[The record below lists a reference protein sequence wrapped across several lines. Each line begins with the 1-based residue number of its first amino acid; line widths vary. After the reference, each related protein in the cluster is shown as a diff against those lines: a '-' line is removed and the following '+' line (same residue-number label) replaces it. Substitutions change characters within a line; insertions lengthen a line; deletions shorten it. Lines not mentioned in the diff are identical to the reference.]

1 MVYYQPPFVFMRG
14 KLITLEGIDNS
25 GKSTQA
31 KKVFSYLRR
40 KGYPV
45 ILVREPG
52 GTEISEKIRKILLS
66 QKNHKMSPKTEL
78 LLYEAAR
85 AQLVEEVISPAL
97 KRGKIVIGDR
107 FYDSTTA
114 YQAYARGIDLNLIQ
128 KLNRFAASG
137 IVPDM
142 TIVMDLKPEAAL
154 GRAKKLKKLP
164 DRLEREELRF
174 HRKVRIGYLTLARRE
189 PGRIKVIKGENGIEK
204 NWGKVKL
211 VVDKVLNR

>member
-1 MVYYQPPFVFMRG
+1 MRG

-31 KKVFSYLRR
+31 KKVFSHLKR
-40 KGYPV
+40 KGYPA

-85 AQLVEEVISPAL
+85 AQLVEEVILPAL
-97 KRGKIVIGDR
+97 KKGKIVICDR

-114 YQAYARGIDLNLIQ
+114 YQAYARGLNLNLIQ
-128 KLNRFAASG
+128 KLNSFASSA
-137 IVPDM
+137 IVPDL
-142 TIVMDLKPEAAL
+142 TIVLDLKPEAAL
-154 GRAKKLKKLP
+154 GRAKKTKKMP
-164 DRLEREELRF
+164 DRLEREKLRF
-174 HRKVRIGYLTLARRE
+174 HHKVRLGYLVLARKE
-189 PGRIKVIKGENGIEK
+189 PGRVKVIVGHDSVEK

-211 VVDKVLNR
+211 AVDKVLNK

>member
-1 MVYYQPPFVFMRG
+1 MRG

-31 KKVFSYLRR
+31 KKIFSYLKR
-40 KGYPV
+40 KDYPA

-85 AQLVEEVISPAL
+85 AQLVKEVILPGL
-97 KRGKIVIGDR
+97 KKGKIVICDR

-128 KLNRFAASG
+128 KLNSFASSG
-137 IVPDM
+137 MVPDL

-154 GRAKKLKKLP
+154 GRAKKTKKMP
-164 DRLEREELRF
+164 DRLEREEVRF
-174 HRKVRIGYLTLARRE
+174 HRRVRLGYLAIAKKE
-189 PGRIKVIKGENGIEK
+189 PVRVKVIKGEDSVEK

-211 VVDKVLNR
+211 AVDKVLNK

>member
-1 MVYYQPPFVFMRG
+1 MRG

-31 KKVFSYLRR
+31 KKVFSYLKRE
-40 KGYPV
+40 GYPA

-85 AQLVEEVISPAL
+85 AQLVNEVILPAL
-97 KRGKIVIGDR
+97 KKGKIVICDR

-114 YQAYARGIDLNLIQ
+114 YQAYARGLGLNLIQ
-128 KLNRFAASG
+128 KLNSFAASG
-137 IVPDM
+137 IVPDL
-142 TIVMDLKPEAAL
+142 TIVLDLKPEAAL
-154 GRAKKLKKLP
+154 ERAIKTKKMP
-164 DRLEREELRF
+164 DRLEKEKLRF
-174 HRKVRIGYLTLARRE
+174 HHKVRQGYLALSRKE
-189 PGRIKVIKGENGIEK
+189 PGRVKVIEGEDSVEK
-204 NWGKVKL
+204 NWGKVKSA
-211 VVDKVLNR
+211 VDKVLNK